1 MSETIPQDAVDP
13 VVADD
18 TVTPVDGAE
27 TPETAV
33 ETPKPK
39 DGDEGDAA
47 AKRIGRLTARLAAKD
62 AAFRD
67 LESRVLAF
75 EHKNTPAAEPLA
87 PETQRAAEQHAEKL
101 YNQRIV
107 QERADSF
114 HKAGNA
120 AHSDWQERCAVLM
133 ENGGDSNFADLLI
146 DMPDGASVAAALAD
160 DPDAMER
167 ISGLKTERARAI
179 ALGKFSAALEAKPAV
194 VRPVS
199 KAPAPI
205 VPLRGGP
212 VKTVFNE
219 STATAAQLVEYYDK
233 QARAARGL

>member
-1 MSETIPQDAVDP
+1 MSETILQDAVDP
-13 VVADD
+13 VVTEEIIAPVEGAAD
-18 TVTPVDGAE
+18 PAI
-27 TPETAV
+27 P

-39 DGDEGDAA
+39 DGDEADPA

-62 AAFRD
+62 TALRD
-67 LESRVLAF
+67 LEARVMAW

-101 YNQRIV
+101 YNQRV
-107 QERADSF
+107 AQERATSF
-114 HKAGNA
+114 HEAGKTA
-120 AHSDWQERCAVLM
+120 FPDWQERCATLM
-133 ENGGDSNFADLLI
+133 ENGGDAQFADLLI
-146 DMPDGASVAAALAD
+146 DMPDGAAVAAALAED
-160 DPDAMER
+160 EDAMAR
-167 ISGLKTERARAI
+167 ISGLTTERARAI

-219 STATAAQLVEYYDK
+219 STATTAQLVEYYDK
-233 QARAARGL
+233 QARAKRGL